1 MVQLA
6 VLAAAVQPVALAI
19 LETEGQEIPLQQ
31 ARHKET
37 MAQMV
42 KLFLLIAVAAVVAL
56 VRPET
61 PMEQGK
67 VEMAQHLLFLVLQ
80 LLMPAAVAA
89 EQMTLQQ

>member
-6 VLAAAVQPVALAI
+6 VLAAAVQRVAPPI

-42 KLFLLIAVAAVVAL
+42 KLFLLIAAAEAAAL

-67 VEMAQHLLFLVLQ
+67 VEMAQHLLFLVLR
-80 LLMPAAVAA
+80 LLMPVVVAA